1 MEIDKM
7 MPIKIVQKPI
17 IALRAALSGIPIT
30 DKRGNQWAFSEDM
43 RVFGIIWAEGLVS
56 PLTDISLAQFVAMTA
71 DLDDE
76 QFQEFIFVLGQ

>member
-1 MEIDKM
+1 M

-30 DKRGNQWAFSEDM
+30 DKQGNQWAFSEDM
-43 RVFGIIWAEGLVS
+43 LVFGIVLGEDRIS
-56 PLTDISLAQFVAMTA
+56 TLTDISLAQFVAMTA